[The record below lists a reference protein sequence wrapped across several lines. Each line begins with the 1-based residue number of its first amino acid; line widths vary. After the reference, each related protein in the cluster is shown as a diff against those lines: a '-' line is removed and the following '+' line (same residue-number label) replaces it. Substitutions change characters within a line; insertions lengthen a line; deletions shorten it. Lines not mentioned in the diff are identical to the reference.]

1 MFSPIE
7 VLKSKGFWLTTAIN
21 LGMGKGRQSL
31 QNINSA
37 PVVGGQIQ
45 LLEIEVIDEDAS
57 LARVVEPQE
66 EMCECALS
74 CSGVSNYCRH
84 TTRTELQ
91 AEVSDHL
98 HKK

>member
-21 LGMGKGRQSL
+21 LGMGIRRQSL
-31 QNINSA
+31 QNINSE
-37 PVVGGQIQ
+37 PVVGGEIQ
-45 LLEIEVIDEDAS
+45 LLEIEVINEDAS
-57 LARVVEPQE
+57 LARVIEPQK
-66 EMCECALS
+66 EMCERALS
-74 CSGVSNYCRH
+74 CSGVADYSRH

>member
-1 MFSPIE
+1 M
-7 VLKSKGFWLTTAIN
+7 
-21 LGMGKGRQSL
+21 GRQSL

-74 CSGVSNYCRH
+74 CSGVADYSRH
-84 TTRTELQ
+84 PTRTELQ

>member
-21 LGMGKGRQSL
+21 LGMGMGRQSL
-31 QNINSA
+31 QTNNSE

-45 LLEIEVIDEDAS
+45 LLEIEVINEDAS

-74 CSGVSNYCRH
+74 CSRVAHYCSH
-84 TTRTELQ
+84 PTRTELQ

-98 HKK
+98 QKK

>member
-1 MFSPIE
+1 M
-7 VLKSKGFWLTTAIN
+7 
-21 LGMGKGRQSL
+21 GRQSL
-31 QNINSA
+31 QKTNSE
-37 PVVGGQIQ
+37 PVVGGEIQ
-45 LLEIEVIDEDAS
+45 LLEIEVINEDAS

-74 CSGVSNYCRH
+74 CSGVSHYCRH
-84 TTRTELQ
+84 TTRTEFQ